1 MKKPI
6 LLFLV
11 LLSIH
16 TMGQKQGIEL
26 IDSLKTRLNIYGE
39 DTARVRLLGKLSF
52 QYFRFDT
59 DSGIHY
65 ANRAITLAQNLNWKT
80 GLAFSYNYLGTNY
93 AVKGDFPQALKYF
106 GMSLSTYTEIGDKQG
121 MAFILNNLGNF
132 YRIQKDY
139 PRAIEYLNRSI
150 IVNQELNS
158 ILDLA
163 KNYNNLGSVYG
174 DLLDFPKSD
183 QFYSKALEIARVINN
198 KEQIALLLINIA
210 DNSLKKRDYC
220 RALELSFEAL
230 KISQDAESTYDLAI
244 DYGFIGEIYFKFSE
258 DSTVNHKYCNFLS
271 PDKRGNLLEA
281 KKNLLQAIDLL
292 DKVNDQSE
300 ISGNALI
307 LSKVYEKLGDPANA
321 LKYYKH
327 YASNKDSV
335 FSKDSSIKLANIEKK
350 QEGELKDTQIKIQK
364 LEIDKKNGQI
374 IIQIVLSILGLVLVL
389 LLSYFYNK
397 RRSNRI
403 LSASEL
409 KYRYL
414 FEYNPQPMFIYDF
427 DTLDFLEVNKAAV
440 DHYGYSKDEFLRM
453 NIKDIRPKEDIQEL
467 LNHLEKIKGSLDFSQ
482 AGEWRHMKK
491 NGELINVELT
501 AQPVISKG
509 KNARHV
515 LVNDITARKQVEEEL
530 RLNGEIVGHMA
541 EGIILTRSSDGI
553 IVYANRA
560 AAKMFGIPENELIG
574 KYINSLNA
582 PTDMEPNEVS
592 GEIFESLNT
601 KGLWE
606 GEVQNIRMDGTLF
619 WSYTQV
625 TYFNH
630 PKFGKVEVAIHQDIT
645 EIRKMVVDLTIAK
658 EKAEESDHLK
668 TAFLNNLSHEIRT
681 PINGILG
688 FLQLMQEEELQEE
701 EWTEYFGIINKSADR
716 LMKTINDIVEVSQ
729 IQLGQRKP
737 KISITNVSLMTDQ
750 VFEYFKHEAENKGI
764 DFTVNKSSEIGF
776 IESDDEKLKSILSIL
791 VENAIKFTSSGS
803 IELGYRLSDNVVDEK
818 VGSIEQEL
826 PFRNEDEMNERPNT
840 IEFYVKDTGIGIPDD
855 KHLVIFDRF
864 MQVDVS
870 NTRHF
875 EGSGLGLSIAKAYVE
890 MLGGS
895 ISVES
900 EPAKGSVF
908 HFTLPCGSRLELDEP
923 LTNEG
928 DINDEVELPGMKI
941 LVVDD
946 DLPSAHLLS
955 VMVKRYGTEIL
966 TVATGME
973 AIAICKNNPDIDLVL
988 MDIKMP
994 GMDGYEATRQIRQFN
1009 KLVVIIAQT
1018 AYAPAGEREKALE
1031 AGCNDYIS
1039 KPILKPNLDS
1049 LIKKYLVHRYTEY

>member
-6 LLFLV
+6 FLFLV
-11 LLSIH
+11 LLSIP
-16 TMGQKQGIEL
+16 TLGQKQGFEL
-26 IDSLKTRLNIYGE
+26 IDSLKTRLKVSVE
-39 DTARVRLLGKLSF
+39 DTAKVRLLGKLSF

-244 DYGFIGEIYFKFSE
+244 DYGFIGEIYFKLSG
-258 DSTVNHKYCNFLS
+258 DSTINQKSCSFFS
-271 PDKRGNLLEA
+271 QDKRGNLLNA
-281 KKNLLQAIDLL
+281 KKYLLLAIDLL
-292 DKVNDQSE
+292 DKVNDLSE
-300 ISGNALI
+300 ISGNALY

-321 LKYYKH
+321 LKYYKQ
-327 YASNKDSV
+327 YSSNKDSV
-335 FSKDSSIKLANIEKK
+335 FSKDNSIKLANIEKK
-350 QEGELKDTQIKIQK
+350 QEGELKDKKIEIQK

-374 IIQIVLSILGLVLVL
+374 LMQVFLSILGLVLVL
-389 LLSYFYNK
+389 LVSFFYNK
-397 RRSNRI
+397 RRSNMV
-403 LSASEL
+403 LMESEV

-414 FEYNPQPMFIYDF
+414 FEYNPQPMFIYDLN
-427 DTLDFLEVNKAAV
+427 TLDFLEVNKAAV
-440 DHYGYSKDEFLRM
+440 DHYGYSRDEFLSM
-453 NIKDIRPKEDIQEL
+453 TIMDIRPKEDIPEL
-467 LNHLEKIKGSLDFSQ
+467 LNHLEKIKGSLDLNQSDV
-482 AGEWRHMKK
+482 WRHLKK
-491 NGELINVELT
+491 NGETILVELT

-515 LVNDITARKQVEEEL
+515 LVNDITDRKHVEEEL

-553 IVYANRA
+553 IVYSNRA
-560 AAKMFGIPENELIG
+560 AAKMFGVPENELCGMHIS
-574 KYINSLNA
+574 SLNA
-582 PTDMEPNEVS
+582 RTDREPAEVA
-592 GEIFESLNT
+592 GEIVESLNAT
-601 KGLWE
+601 GLWE
-606 GEVQNIRMDGTLF
+606 GEVKNVRGDGTVF
-619 WSYTQV
+619 WSYAQV

-630 PKFGKVEVAIHQDIT
+630 PKFGNVEVAIHQDIT
-645 EIRKMVVDLTIAK
+645 EKRKMVEDLTFAK

-688 FLQLMQEEELQEE
+688 FLQLMQEEELDDE
-701 EWTEYFGIINKSADR
+701 EWDEYFNIINKSADR

-737 KISITNVSLMTDQ
+737 RITEVNVGNLSDQ
-750 VFEYFKHEAENKGI
+750 VFEYYQHEAHNKGL
-764 DFTVNKSSEIGF
+764 DFSVIKGSDNDC
-776 IESDDEKLKSILSIL
+776 IESDEEKLKSILSIL
-791 VENAIKFTSSGS
+791 VENAIKFTNSGS
-803 IELGYRLSDNVVDEK
+803 ILFGYRLTGDADDGQSGPIGQGLSDVSNA
-818 VGSIEQEL
+818 GSFL
-826 PFRNEDEMNERPNT
+826 

-855 KHLVIFDRF
+855 KHHVIFDRF

-890 MLGGS
+890 MLGGTIGVQSQPGNGSYFYFS
-895 ISVES
+895 IPYVSKMKLEQPLANEADNYHES
-900 EPAKGSVF
+900 G
-908 HFTLPCGSRLELDEP
+908 LQDL
-923 LTNEG
+923 
-928 DINDEVELPGMKI
+928 KI

-946 DLPSAHLLS
+946 DASSCHLLS
-955 VMVKRYGTEIL
+955 VMVKRYCKEIIN
-966 TVATGME
+966 VATGRE
-973 AIAICKNNPDIDLVL
+973 AIEICKNMPDIDLVL

-994 GMDGYEATRQIRQFN
+994 YVDGYEATRQIRQFN
-1009 KLVVIIAQT
+1009 RNIVIIAQT
-1018 AYAPAGEREKALE
+1018 AYAPSGEREKALE

-1039 KPILKPNLDS
+1039 KPILKKDLDI
-1049 LIKKYLVHRYTEY
+1049 LIRRYLYV